1 MDETN
6 KLPLKRVE
14 LSLTKFNEVAIPHH
28 LDLLRQHKANI
39 IKYEQSGEWARVRS
53 EQTHARRV
61 AAQLRALLGELEALR
76 RQVAPADLPR
86 FDAATQH
93 ARDLTLRAVVDYL
106 GAIESS
112 CRTLG
117 TAAREQLKETS
128 PLSINRQA
136 EAREAAASVVSTDS
150 VGVVAEPELI
160 QLQVDEHE
168 LALREREAVL
178 RGWCALQEEVRA
190 LHAAWQA
197 VAGAAAVQ
205 RGRVAAGAGAV
216 LVAQGNVQAARAE
229 LSSAER
235 LRAGAYGVGGAA
247 LGALAGGPVGLLIGI
262 KAGAAALVAGS
273 AIGYWGARILGSRR
287 QKQLEAPDDDTE
299 KDKTQ

>member
-160 QLQVDEHE
+160 QLQVDEH
-168 LALREREAVL
+168 
-178 RGWCALQEEVRA
+178 
-190 LHAAWQA
+190 
-197 VAGAAAVQ
+197 
-205 RGRVAAGAGAV
+205 
-216 LVAQGNVQAARAE
+216 AARAE

>member
-106 GAIESS
+106 
-112 CRTLG
+112 
-117 TAAREQLKETS
+117 ETS